1 VLDEMGLGV
10 AFDNH
15 FVSHLTG
22 RIKPDT
28 DAYEHVLKSLGC
40 RPAQVL
46 FFDDNLL
53 NIEAA
58 QRLGMHAVRVRGL
71 VEARQALIDLEIL
84 DGDA

>member
-1 VLDEMGLGV
+1 
-10 AFDNH
+10 
-15 FVSHLTG
+15 
-22 RIKPDT
+22 
-28 DAYEHVLKSLGC
+28 
-40 RPAQVL
+40 VL

>member
-1 VLDEMGLGV
+1 MRLGA
-10 AFDNH
+10 AFDSH

-22 RIKPDT
+22 RIKPDRQ
-28 DAYEHVLKSLGC
+28 AFEHVLQSLGC

-58 QRLGMHAVRVRGL
+58 RTLGMHAVQVRGL
-71 VEARQALIDLEIL
+71 VEAQRALIELEIL
-84 DGDA
+84 DGT